1 MRFEL
6 KYEKRDIRLVVA
18 IIISYM
24 LTLIPSIM
32 WTVWPH
38 LLDVYVNLFLFP
50 SCTQTESIPWWFKD
64 LFDKNLSIVVPLC
77 LSLAFKN
84 KSRLWFIICV
94 LMTEYAI
101 MDFLSFICNYT
112 AALWVYYANGIANV
126 IIIIWFIY
134 RKKEHYLKAV

>member
-1 MRFEL
+1 MRVEI
-6 KYEKRDIRLVVA
+6 KYEKRDIRLIVAIVVA
-18 IIISYM
+18 YA
-24 LTLIPSIM
+24 LTLIPSIL

-64 LFDKNLSIVVPLC
+64 LFDRNLAIVIPLC
-77 LSLAFKN
+77 LGLAFKN
-84 KSRLWFIICV
+84 KSRLWFFVCV

-112 AALWVYYANGIANV
+112 STLWTYYINGFADI

-134 RKKEHYLKAV
+134 GKKESNLKAV